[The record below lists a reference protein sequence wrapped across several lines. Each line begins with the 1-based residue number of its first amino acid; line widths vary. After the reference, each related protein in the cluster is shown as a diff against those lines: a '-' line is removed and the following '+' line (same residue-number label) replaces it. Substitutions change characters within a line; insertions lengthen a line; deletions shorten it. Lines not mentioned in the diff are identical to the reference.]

1 MPSRHSWNATARND
15 PAVDLILW
23 RHAEAHPLREGQ
35 SDLERRLTAQGERQA
50 RRMALWLEQRL
61 PSSTLVLV
69 SPALRCQGTV
79 RALEGRTPRTL
90 ATLGPEGGADALLA
104 AVQWPDAAAPV
115 LVVGHQPT
123 LGQVAARLLGAAGQ
137 PWSVKKAGVWWLRS
151 RRRDGQ
157 LQTVLHGAMVPELL

>member
-1 MPSRHSWNATARND
+1 M
-15 PAVDLILW
+15 DLILW

-50 RRMALWLEQRL
+50 RRMAVWLEQRL
-61 PSSTLVLV
+61 PASTLVLV
-69 SPALRCQGTV
+69 SPALRCQGTA

-90 ATLGPEGGADALLA
+90 AALGPERSADDLLA

-123 LGQVAARLLGAAGQ
+123 LGRVAARLLAGAEQ
-137 PWSVKKAGVWWLRS
+137 DWSVRKAGVWWLRS
-151 RRRDGQ
+151 RRRAGL
-157 LQTVLHGAMVPELL
+157 LQTLLHGVMGPELL